1 MKEEFE
7 DFADI
12 LTDALMSRLQEDG
25 FQGITIG
32 VKTVWGPNGN
42 YEAAEVKFSECGAT
56 IRTNLEKAFKAYQ
69 DGTTADEIAD
79 ALAEQCEG
87 ALKQLPV
94 GNGFIADYGKIRSRL
109 MIDLVPKNRDL
120 TNVPHGEMADLP
132 FVCKAM
138 LENGMVLINN
148 TLLNKYG
155 ITEPQLFHDAF
166 ENAQRKRPAVITGM
180 SEVLSLPQGVLG
192 DDEFLFV
199 ATTPDRVHGAG
210 VIAYP
215 GFLDKAAKQLGGD
228 FFVLPS
234 SIHEVILAKD
244 DGNLEAGDLNALVR
258 EVNSTEVSPEDQLSD
273 NAYHYD
279 CRAHIFELAEQFTAR
294 KTNER

>member
-7 DFADI
+7 DFADV
-12 LTDALMSRLQEDG
+12 LTDALISRLQEDG
-25 FQGITIG
+25 IRNITIG
-32 VKTVWGPNGN
+32 VTANIDV
-42 YEAAEVKFSECGAT
+42 EFSDYGAT
-56 IRTNLEKAFKAYQ
+56 IRANLAKAFKAYQ
-69 DGTTADEIAD
+69 DGTAAGEIAD
-79 ALAEQCEG
+79 ALAKQCEE

-94 GNGFIADYGKIRSRL
+94 GDDSITDYGKIRNRL

-120 TNVPHGEMADLP
+120 TNVPYGKIADLP

-138 LENGMVLINN
+138 LEHGNVLINN
-148 TLLNKYG
+148 TLLAKYG
-155 ITEPQLFHDAF
+155 ITEDQLFHDAF
-166 ENAQRKRPAVITGM
+166 ENAQKTRPAVITGM
-180 SEVLSLPQGVLG
+180 SEVLSLPQGSLG
-192 DDEFLFV
+192 DEEFLFV

-244 DGNLEAGDLNALVR
+244 DGNLGAGDLSALVK

-294 KTNER
+294 KVNEK